1 MMFVVGISALN
12 ATGDGGM
19 RPILLILLIVAVIL
33 ILVGCSI
40 ALLTLRKQRKDHLAF
55 STMEHS
61 DTENN

>member
-1 MMFVVGISALN
+1 MFILGISALN
-12 ATGDGGM
+12 ATGNGGM

-61 DTENN
+61 DRENN

>member
-1 MMFVVGISALN
+1 MFVVGISALN

-55 STMEHS
+55 STMEHA
-61 DTENN
+61 DTENI

>member
-1 MMFVVGISALN
+1 MFVVGISALDAPGN
-12 ATGDGGM
+12 GGM

-55 STMEHS
+55 STPEHS
-61 DTENN
+61 DRENN